1 MLDSV
6 PVVVCL
12 ATAFIELDVGAK
24 PIEVTFAPWEAVP
37 MATLFPFRC
46 CAGGSSCTAAAPGS
60 PRARD
65 GAGRPFAPSM
75 HWMRRLGP

>member
-1 MLDSV
+1 MLDSI
-6 PVVVCL
+6 PDAVCL

-24 PIEVTFAPWEAVP
+24 LIEVTFVPIEAVP
-37 MATLFPFRC
+37 TAILSPSRS

-75 HWMRRLGP
+75 RLMRRLGP